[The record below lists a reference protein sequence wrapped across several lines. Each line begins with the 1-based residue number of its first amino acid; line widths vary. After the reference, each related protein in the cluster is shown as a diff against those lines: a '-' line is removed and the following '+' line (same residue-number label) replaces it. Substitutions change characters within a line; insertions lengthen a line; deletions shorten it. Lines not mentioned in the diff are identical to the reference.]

1 MSYRKGNSR
10 ARYATALYA
19 AAIAAL
25 LSACAKTD
33 VAVDQPAATPAAI
46 HLSESTNATNTTDT
60 ADMPEVI
67 VSAKREKAIG

>member
-25 LSACAKTD
+25 ITACSRTD
-33 VAVDQPAATPAAI
+33 VAVEQPAARPAVI
-46 HLSESTNATNTTDT
+46 HLSESTNTADT
-60 ADMPEVI
+60 ADMPEVV